1 MLETFLAL
9 FLLFLQKSKNIFEHE
24 KPLKNK
30 FKYLSKQSLA
40 GHQSFQNIW
49 PLESPWALAVS
60 QWAHRGAG
68 RTLGSADPTWQR
80 LSANFFQRLVNVLC
94 SY

>member
-9 FLLFLQKSKNIFEHE
+9 FLFLQKSKNISELE
-24 KPLKNK
+24 NPLKNK
-30 FKYLSKQSLA
+30 FEYLSKQSLA

-49 PLESPWALAVS
+49 LLESPLVLAVS

-68 RTLGSADPTWQR
+68 RTLESADPTWQW
-80 LSANFFQRLVNVLC
+80 LSANFFQRLANVVC
-94 SY
+94 SS